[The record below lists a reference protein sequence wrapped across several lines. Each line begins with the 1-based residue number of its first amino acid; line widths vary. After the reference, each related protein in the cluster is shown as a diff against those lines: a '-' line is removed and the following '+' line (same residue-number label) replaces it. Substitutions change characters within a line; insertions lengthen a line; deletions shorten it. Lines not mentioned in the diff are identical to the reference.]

1 MPSHSGMSLGR
12 GIQGTNL
19 PPTSYP
25 PPPPPRPLPN
35 PQVTLPRHPSPPSVT
50 LGRGF
55 LSLPL
60 CGACPIVGYCGLFSI
75 NYLRKKN
82 DFRCVFFCESGLLE
96 NERTYTSPE
105 QGKPA

>member
-1 MPSHSGMSLGR
+1 MSLGR

-35 PQVTLPRHPSPPSVT
+35 PQVTLPSTPPPSVT

-55 LSLPL
+55 SL
-60 CGACPIVGYCGLFSI
+60 C
-75 NYLRKKN
+75 
-82 DFRCVFFCESGLLE
+82 RCVEHAPL
-96 NERTYTSPE
+96 
-105 QGKPA
+105 